1 MAAVQWIKITTNI
14 FENRKIKQIEKL
26 PDGDAII
33 VIWVRLLCLAGT
45 VNDSGVVRFTDKI
58 PYTDE
63 MLSSEFNKPISTIR
77 LALNTFIQYSMI
89 EMTDTGYIYLP
100 NWEKYQN
107 EAKLADMREYNRIK
121 KRESRAR
128 AKQKLAS
135 PDAQQQ
141 LPSPVI
147 DTSMTSQKCQGVDK
161 NRIRKEDILSVKDAF
176 LETCISLPKIQSIKG
191 KRESTVKARLKE
203 YGLDTIMD
211 VFVKVEESDWL
222 AGRSGTW
229 KASFDWIMDPNN
241 FIKIMEDTYKNQA
254 SQNSEVNKIDW

>member
-1 MAAVQWIKITTNI
+1 MADVQWIKITTNI

-26 PDGDAII
+26 PEGDAII

-45 VNDSGVVRFTDKI
+45 VNDSGIVRFTDKI

-63 MLSSEFNKPISTIR
+63 MLASEFNKPITIVR
-77 LALNTFIQYSMI
+77 LALTTFQQFGMI
-89 EMTDTGYIYLP
+89 EITDSGYIFLP

-141 LPSPVI
+141 LPPPVN
-147 DTSMTSQKCQGVDK
+147 DMSMTSQKCQGVDK
-161 NRIRKEDILSVKDAF
+161 NRIDKEKNINKKRFIEPTVEQVREYCTRNNYNIDPELFVDYYTANGWKVGRNKMKD
-176 LETCISLPKIQSIKG
+176 
-191 KRESTVKARLKE
+191 
-203 YGLDTIMD
+203 
-211 VFVKVEESDWL
+211 
-222 AGRSGTW
+222 W
-229 KASFDWIMDPNN
+229 KASVRTWAKNN
-241 FIKIMEDTYKNQA
+241 NNSQSNNKPKKLKETFIC
-254 SQNSEVNKIDW
+254 